1 MSGAL
6 ERFDAEARRTF
17 SRYGSTV
24 VRRGYLFRHPVYT
37 RVLHWTVTI
46 FFIASLLSGFAMY
59 SPWLFHWLTPLFGGG
74 PGTRLLHPWF
84 GLVFEMFFFFQ
95 FLNWFA
101 PMSWTSADTRWLK
114 RIRRYTTNE
123 DKMEPAE
130 VGFF

>member
-46 FFIASLLSGFAMY
+46 FFIASLLSGFAVY
-59 SPWLFHWLTPLFGGG
+59 SPWLFHWLTPVFGGG
-74 PGTRLLHPWF
+74 PTTRFLHPWF
-84 GLVFEMFFFFQ
+84 GLLFDIFFLFQ
-95 FLNWFA
+95 FVNWVA
-101 PMSWTSADTRWLK
+101 PMAWSNADSRFLRPLKGSASKKDN
-114 RIRRYTTNE
+114 IEPNE
-123 DKMEPAE
+123 KP
-130 VGFF
+130 VF

>member
-46 FFIASLLSGFAMY
+46 FFIASLLTGFAVY

-74 PGTRLLHPWF
+74 PPVVDGVVH
-84 GLVFEMFFFFQ
+84 
-95 FLNWFA
+95 
-101 PMSWTSADTRWLK
+101 SASSEHGQHRSREALRQSHWM
-114 RIRRYTTNE
+114 RAVSRREIRV
-123 DKMEPAE
+123 AL
-130 VGFF
+130 G